1 MHPALEVVPDVLGL
15 DRNRL
20 WGLSLLV
27 SFSSQKPFLSVYSL
41 CLLYT
46 VYHVLSAHPTKLGA
60 PGARHCSPHLCF

>member
-20 WGLSLLV
+20 WGLSLLSV
-27 SFSSQKPFLSVYSL
+27 SPARNRSFQSPF

-46 VYHVLSAHPTKLGA
+46 VYHVLSAHPTRLGA